1 MNIHLDGAGYA
12 QIDSSLN
19 PANMTDI
26 QVRMNNIL
34 NSMKQLDNAQI
45 VNTMSALVNQYQNT
59 TVNFTEFL
67 DNWEEILTRL
77 VL

>member
-12 QIDSSLN
+12 QIDSTLN
-19 PANMTDI
+19 PTNMNDI

-34 NSMKQLDNAQI
+34 NSMKQLDNTQI
-45 VNTMSALVNQYQNT
+45 VNVMSTLVNQYQNT

-67 DNWEEILTRL
+67 DNWESILERL